1 MLVSIT
7 TLVQVIALKF
17 IITIIASTTVY
28 VVLFKRK
35 FRVRVRHVRL
45 TCEREFDTDFF
56 FHSSIS
62 VTIYQSE
69 N

>member
-7 TLVQVIALKF
+7 TLVQVIVLMF

-35 FRVRVRHVRL
+35 LRVRVRHVGL
-45 TCEREFDTDFF
+45 TCEREFDRDFF
-56 FHSSIS
+56 F
-62 VTIYQSE
+62 
-69 N
+69 